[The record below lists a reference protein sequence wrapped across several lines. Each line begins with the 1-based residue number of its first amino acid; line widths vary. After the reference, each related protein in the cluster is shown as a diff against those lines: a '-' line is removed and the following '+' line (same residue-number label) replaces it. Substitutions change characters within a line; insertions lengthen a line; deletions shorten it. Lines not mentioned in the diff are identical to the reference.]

1 MTKYKRALDGAEINF
16 FVNNSKGASGKTLCR
31 IFGNNSALY
40 ARLNNLV
47 DSDFIKK
54 EKYFKENIYYSK
66 DFDLGK
72 VAELDEISKVVTKLD
87 LMGFKFKEFK
97 LSNENN
103 QELFINTF
111 FEDYVDKLVKGD
123 VVEETKKTL
132 TYKFRVSRLTF
143 ENIKDYQTNN
153 TDYLDVVV
161 INDFELIQKIAL
173 KLKANTLGQ
182 TNASGIRRDI
192 IIYDITTNNFYTFN
206 FKDKL
211 NLNILKNM
219 NDFYVVNNEKN
230 KKAREIKQELELAY
244 YRKLYDL
251 KVANVKKYSKKQ
263 GGGLNV

>member
-1 MTKYKRALDGAEINF
+1 MTKYKRALDGSEINF
-16 FVNNSKGASGKTLCR
+16 FVNNSKGVSGKTLCR

-47 DSDFIKK
+47 DSNFIQK
-54 EKYFKENIYYSK
+54 EQYFKENIYYSK

-97 LSNENN
+97 LSNDKKN

-111 FEDYVDKLVKGD
+111 YENYVDKLVKED
-123 VVEETKKTL
+123 SVEEIKKNL

-143 ENIKDYQTNN
+143 ENIEDYQTNN
-153 TDYLDVVV
+153 IDYLDIVV

-182 TNASGIRRDI
+182 TNVSGIRRDI
-192 IIYDITTNNFYTFN
+192 IVYDITTNNFYAFN
-206 FKDKL
+206 FKDKI

-219 NDFYVVNNEKN
+219 NEFYVVNNEKN
-230 KKAREIKQELELAY
+230 KKARIIKQDLELAY

-251 KVANVKKYSKKQ
+251 KAKNVKKYSKNRE
-263 GGGLNV
+263 GV

>member
-1 MTKYKRALDGAEINF
+1 MTKYKRALDGSEINF
-16 FVNNSKGASGKTLCR
+16 FVNNSKGVNGKTLCR

-47 DSDFIKK
+47 DSNFIQK
-54 EKYFKENIYYSK
+54 EQYFKENIYYSK

-72 VAELDEISKVVTKLD
+72 VAELDEISKVVIKLD
-87 LMGFKFKEFK
+87 SMGFKFKEFK

-111 FEDYVDKLVKGD
+111 YEDYVDKIGKED
-123 VVEETKKTL
+123 SAEEIKKTL
-132 TYKFRVSRLTF
+132 TYKFRVTRLTF
-143 ENIKDYQTNN
+143 ENIEEYQTVN
-153 TDYLDVVV
+153 TDYLDIVV

-182 TNASGIRRDI
+182 TNATGIRRDVVV
-192 IIYDITTNNFYTFN
+192 YDITTNNFYVFN
-206 FKDKL
+206 FKDKI

-219 NDFYVVNNEKN
+219 NDFYVMNNEKN
-230 KKAREIKQELELAY
+230 KKAREIKQDLELAY

-251 KVANVKKYSKKQ
+251 KVKNVKKYSKNRE
-263 GGGLNV
+263 GV